1 MYFGNIDF
9 LYIIA
14 ITTITKSYIIFV
26 NAAKPVGLEE
36 GLTREEFDEFL
47 IEGLQEVAPSW
58 PYPER
63 LEDAIQ
69 SMR

>member
-1 MYFGNIDF
+1 MVGMKLSFDTDF
-9 LYIIA
+9 KHFKHY
-14 ITTITKSYIIFV
+14 
-26 NAAKPVGLEE
+26 KPIGLEE